1 MRLPKAE
8 HLPAGRG
15 FAVSE
20 EELAPEG
27 GGRVWIA
34 LRRQAVGSRELFG
47 VMAEDLLRLL
57 RLSAGDDE
65 PTIFRTF
72 IARIRGWQDFMQ
84 RGSDGVLPPESEVGL
99 VGELQVLR
107 DLIDA
112 GVSPHLA
119 VESWMGPVGGLHDFS
134 IGTGAIEVKTSV
146 AAVSFPAKVG
156 SLDQLDDDFI
166 KPLYVAA
173 VRLAVDQSGMS
184 LPDAVEE
191 TRSRLDVEPVA
202 RREFESR
209 LLYAGY
215 SDSASTRYT
224 RRFTHV
230 LSRIFPVDGAFPRL
244 VRGVVPAG
252 ITRAQYEI
260 DLDLSPLAVSDLH
273 EALTSLGGIA

>member
-8 HLPAGRG
+8 HLPTGRG

-20 EELAPEG
+20 EELGPES

-34 LRRQAVGSRELFG
+34 LRRQTVGSRDLFAA
-47 VMAEDLLRLL
+47 MADDLLRLL
-57 RLSAGDDE
+57 RLSTGDDE

-72 IARIRGWQDFMQ
+72 ITRIRGWQDFMQ
-84 RGSDGVLPPESEVGL
+84 RGSDGVLSPESEVGL

-119 VESWMGPVGGLHDFS
+119 VESWKGPIGGLHDFS

-146 AAVSFPAKVG
+146 AAASFPAKVG

-166 KPLYVAA
+166 KPLYVSA
-173 VRLAVDQSGMS
+173 VRLLIDHSGKS

-209 LLYAGY
+209 LLHAGY
-215 SDSASTRYT
+215 FDSASTRYT

-230 LSRIFPVDGAFPRL
+230 LSRVFPVDGAFPRL
-244 VRGVVPAG
+244 VRSGVPSV
-252 ITRAQYEI
+252 ITRAQYEM
-260 DLDLSPLAVSDLH
+260 DLDLSPLVVSDLN
-273 EALTSLGGIA
+273 EALISLGGIA